1 MAQYQAAQPPRPAT
15 YPGKTLGIVGL
26 ILAFFCSI
34 VGLVLSI
41 IAYSQSKQV
50 GIKNN
55 IALAGIIVAAV
66 FMVVGAIWGGING
79 FNGVM
84 GNR

>member
-26 ILAFFCSI
+26 ILAFFCSL
-34 VGLVLSI
+34 VGLILSI
-41 IAYSQSKQV
+41 VAYSQSKAV

-55 IALAGIIVAAV
+55 VALAGI
-66 FMVVGAIWGGING
+66 VVGAVFILLSILGYATG
-79 FNGVM
+79 FTQQFIP
-84 GNR
+84 R